1 MVFCC
6 ILQRYFF
13 CCYGVIFFT
22 ADIVELNGVEGVESC
37 PQELQPF
44 IPAIY
49 ECALVR
55 LRATDMDQE
64 VKERAIAAC
73 GQLLCHFGDYLQ
85 VS

>member
-1 MVFCC
+1 MFICAPPN
-6 ILQRYFF
+6 
-13 CCYGVIFFT
+13 
-22 ADIVELNGVEGVESC
+22 ADLVAVGDSEALTVES
-37 PQELQPF
+37 PPEELQQF
-44 IPAIY
+44 IPAMY

-85 VS
+85 VCCSFITN